1 MQKLATPEIR
11 QFIISGVTV
20 IRASANYTKNE
31 KIYLLRQLLSISW
44 RLSLTCKHPALFS
57 CSCAES
63 LHMVRLGS
71 VK

>member
-31 KIYLLRQLLSISW
+31 KNYLLRQLLSIS

-63 LHMVRLGS
+63 LHIVRLGS
-71 VK
+71 IK

>member
-1 MQKLATPEIR
+1 MQKLATLEIR
-11 QFIISGVTV
+11 QFVISGVTV

-57 CSCAES
+57 CSFTES
-63 LHMVRLGS
+63 LHIVRLGS
-71 VK
+71 IK

>member
-44 RLSLTCKHPALFS
+44 RLSSPVNIQHYFPVHVLNHYILS
-57 CSCAES
+57 D
-63 LHMVRLGS
+63 
-71 VK
+71 